1 MLYGSANFSDEALEA
16 FYNMFAEEF
25 GETYDKSKMACNKP
39 RPTRSGDEKSHVVKW
54 CHDGKEELKK
64 FGQKGAET
72 AGKPKE
78 GESER
83 MKMKRKKFKS
93 RHAENIAKG
102 PSSSAWWSDKF
113 KWSEAMDIMARKNID
128 FN

>member
-1 MLYGSANFSDEALEA
+1 
-16 FYNMFAEEF
+16 
-25 GETYDKSKMACNKP
+25 MACNKP
-39 RPTRSGDEKSHVVKW
+39 RPTKPGDDKSHVVKW
-54 CHDGKEELKK
+54 CHDGEKELKK

-72 AGKPKE
+72 AGSPKE

-93 RHAENIAKG
+93 RHSKNIAKG
-102 PSSSAWWSDKF
+102 PSSAAWWSNRF
-113 KWSEAMDIMARKNID
+113 KWREAMDIMARKNID

>member
-1 MLYGSANFSDEALEA
+1 MLYGSANFSDESLEA
-16 FYNMFAEEF
+16 FYNMFAEQF
-25 GETYDKSKMACNKP
+25 GEAYDKSKMSCNKP
-39 RPTRSGDEKSHVVKW
+39 RPTKPGDDKSHVVKW

-72 AGKPKE
+72 AGPPKE
-78 GESER
+78 GESEH

-93 RHAENIAKG
+93 RHAKNIAKG
-102 PSSSAWWSDKF
+102 PSSSSWWSNQF